1 MEDWLI
7 AELIEFSNMIKVG
20 NASQMTDTI
29 KQFLGRKATTI
40 TTKTKAVIQIICYR

>member
-29 KQFLGRKATTI
+29 KQFLGRKATSFEQLVRDHI
-40 TTKTKAVIQIICYR
+40 NSFN